1 MEPRDI
7 RVDDP
12 SEALFLEQALAMYR
26 EMKRAAEAA
35 PDGKVLAQAE
45 QAAVVHGRELVRK
58 GLEAVL
64 NDQAQGAEKKG
75 RRAEPVPAAAR
86 GNTGGVT
93 RGRSSRRRVR

>member
-7 RVDDP
+7 RVESP
-12 SEALFLEQALAMYR
+12 SEALFAEQALAMYR
-26 EMKRAAEAA
+26 EMKCAAEAA

-45 QAAVVHGRELVRK
+45 QVAVVQGRELLRK

-64 NDQAQGAEKKG
+64 NEQAQGAEKRG

-86 GNTGGVT
+86 ANTVGVT
-93 RGRSSRRRVR
+93 RGRC